1 MDEEVKLW
9 YDTAFSTDTI
19 WDDVNDE
26 IRGSIKDVLPLS
38 FETGQKW
45 YKTVKWYDDLP
56 WKVKHHLDI
65 RMEMNYDTKLQ
76 NK

>member
-9 YDTAFSTDTI
+9 FDTTFTTDGI

-26 IRGSIKDVLPLS
+26 IKGNIKGVLPLC
-38 FETGQKW
+38 FKTG
-45 YKTVKWYDDLP
+45 VKLYEIIDGYDKLP

-65 RMEMNYDTKLQ
+65 RIEMNNDLK
-76 NK
+76 KG